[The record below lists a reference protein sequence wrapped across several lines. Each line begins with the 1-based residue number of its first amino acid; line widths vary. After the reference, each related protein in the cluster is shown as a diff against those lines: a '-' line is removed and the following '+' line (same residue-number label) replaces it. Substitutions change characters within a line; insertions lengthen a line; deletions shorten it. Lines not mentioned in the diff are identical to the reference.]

1 MSGNLWVWEEEELL
15 ALRKAFAALKAGQRQ
30 ADRVSQRR
38 MAVELGVSVTTLNAY
53 MTGKRALDM
62 KFALMFERLT
72 GIPTRSYSPR
82 LADEIEST
90 RHHHKPAV

>member
-15 ALRKAFAALKAGQRQ
+15 AMRRAFAALKAGQPQ
-30 ADRVSQRR
+30 AERVSQRR
-38 MAVELGVSVTTLNAY
+38 MAAEMGVSVTTLNAY
-53 MTGKRALDM
+53 MTGKRALDV

-82 LADEIEST
+82 LADEIASH